1 MKTISTATMKLD
13 RVTKGAVLYKDAKED
28 GGTALTSIYL
38 RKIGLA
44 EPFPPTIT
52 VTIAIEGDE

>member
-13 RVTKGAVLYKDAKED
+13 HVTKGAVVYKDARAD
-28 GGTALTSIYL
+28 AGTALTSIYL
-38 RKIGLA
+38 RKVGLP

-52 VTIAIEGDE
+52 VTIAVEDDE